1 MSNFLYIYSGVD
13 GDLFDSV
20 TSRDIGM
27 EEYEVKIIFDQ
38 IAHAI
43 AVSFLDYKIAIV
55 LSSLVVSS

>member
-1 MSNFLYIYSGVD
+1 LYSGVD

-20 TSRDIGM
+20 TSREIGM

-43 AVSFLDYKIAIV
+43 AVSFQGYNIV
-55 LSSLVVSS
+55 VVLKFCRIVSS